1 MSDAY
6 QAALRG
12 GLSAAVPKEA
22 QRKPPPP
29 TEGESAGV
37 KAGKVLLAKMDD
49 WSDGSDAGGEEKKSA
64 GYEAALRGGLSAAMP
79 KDTAAS
85 KEKKQPKAF
94 EESAGVKADSGSNDD
109 KDAPEQEKAVAN
121 QAKSWLEGKT
131 QEEKDAMI
139 QKALSGGLSRAVSK
153 PKAAKKEEDED
164 DAEPLPTS
172 VEAWLEKMKVDSAAD
187 DADLSAAVKAA
198 LAGGASAAAIGST
211 EGKSKTSAEKASAE
225 KASAE
230 KASAEKVYSIPP
242 GVATW
247 IEAHQ
252 PASKWEEEAGE
263 TMTNAMYGGGIAS
276 MMAAKKKAEAKPKKK
291 IMAEE
296 DIIPKSIQKW
306 LDKQNDGEVP
316 SKEGDEPLRESSLH
330 IPPEVAKF
338 LEEAKKEQSA
348 EEVTAAFSELL
359 K

>member
-29 TEGESAGV
+29 AEVESAGV
-37 KAGKVLLAKMDD
+37 KALLEKMDD
-49 WSDGSDAGGEEKKSA
+49 SGSD
-64 GYEAALRGGLSAAMP
+64 
-79 KDTAAS
+79 
-85 KEKKQPKAF
+85 
-94 EESAGVKADSGSNDD
+94 DD

-211 EGKSKTSAEKASAE
+211 EGKSKT
-225 KASAE
+225 SAE

>member
-29 TEGESAGV
+29 AEVESAGV
-37 KAGKVLLAKMDD
+37 KAASLLEKMDD
-49 WSDGSDAGGEEKKSA
+49 SGSD
-64 GYEAALRGGLSAAMP
+64 
-79 KDTAAS
+79 
-85 KEKKQPKAF
+85 
-94 EESAGVKADSGSNDD
+94 DD

-211 EGKSKTSAEKASAE
+211 EGKSKTSAEKA
-225 KASAE
+225 
-230 KASAEKVYSIPP
+230 YSIPP

-291 IMAEE
+291 IVAEE

-316 SKEGDEPLRESSLH
+316 SEEGGEPLRESSLH
-330 IPPEVAKF
+330 VPPEVAKF
-338 LEEAKKEQSA
+338 LEEAKKEHSA

>member
-1 MSDAY
+1 M
-6 QAALRG
+6 G
-12 GLSAAVPKEA
+12 
-22 QRKPPPP
+22 
-29 TEGESAGV
+29 
-37 KAGKVLLAKMDD
+37 
-49 WSDGSDAGGEEKKSA
+49 DGSDDGGEEKKSA

-79 KDTAAS
+79 KDTAAP

-94 EESAGVKADSGSNDD
+94 EESAGVKAAKALLEKMDDSGSDDD
-109 KDAPEQEKAVAN
+109 KDAPDSAAVTDALKKGLATAAGIKKEDKEKIKAEQEKAVAN

-153 PKAAKKEEDED
+153 PKAAKTKEDED
-164 DAEPLPTS
+164 DAEPLPTN
-172 VEAWLEKMKVDSAAD
+172 VEAWLEKMKKDSAAD

-211 EGKSKTSAEKASAE
+211 GGKSPET
-225 KASAE
+225 
-230 KASAEKVYSIPP
+230 SAEKVYSIPP
-242 GVATW
+242 GVASW

-276 MMAAKKKAEAKPKKK
+276 MMAAKKKAETKPKKK
-291 IMAEE
+291 IVAEE

-306 LDKQNDGEVP
+306 LDKQNDGEVA
-316 SKEGDEPLRESSLH
+316 SEEGNEPLRESSLH
-330 IPPEVAKF
+330 VPPEVAKF
-338 LEEAKKEQSA
+338 LEEAKKEHSA